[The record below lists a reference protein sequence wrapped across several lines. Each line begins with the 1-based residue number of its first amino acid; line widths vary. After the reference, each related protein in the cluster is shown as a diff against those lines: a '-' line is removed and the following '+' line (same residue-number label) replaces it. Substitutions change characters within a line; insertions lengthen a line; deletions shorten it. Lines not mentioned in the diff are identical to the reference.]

1 MRVRLRFKF
10 NLVMI
15 GAFLVG
21 LGIAAWF
28 AKDIAEDTARS
39 QVLHEA
45 ALIMQQATAVRAY
58 TTSEIG
64 PLLADQNATRFLPHT
79 VPSWA
84 AQTVVRTLERN
95 FPAYAYKE
103 AALNPTNPT
112 DRATD
117 WETDIIRIFRRDTE
131 LREHVGE
138 RVTPEGRVLTFA
150 RPFRITDRNCLSC
163 HSTPAAAPQPMVDLY
178 GPSNGFGWQMGETIG
193 AQIVSVPMQV
203 PLDRAHRQLVSL
215 LSSLG
220 AVFLAMLV
228 LLNLLLHFVV
238 IRPLQRMTTSAERVA
253 GGATDE
259 PEFAVS
265 GRDEVAS
272 LGRSFNLMRRSLA
285 NAMRLLD
292 A

>member
-1 MRVRLRFKF
+1 VRLRLKF

-15 GAFLVG
+15 GAFAVG
-21 LGIAAWF
+21 LGIAAFF
-28 AKDIAEDTARS
+28 AKEIAEDTARS

-45 ALIMQQATAVRAY
+45 ALIMQQATAVRSY
-58 TTSEIG
+58 TSTEVG

-79 VPSWA
+79 IPSWA

-103 AALNPTNPT
+103 AALNPTNPA

-117 WETDIIRIFRRDTE
+117 WEADIIRIFRRDTD
-131 LREHVGE
+131 LTEHVGE
-138 RVTPEGRVLTFA
+138 RMTPEGRVLTFA
-150 RPFRITDRNCLSC
+150 KPFRINDRGCLTC
-163 HSTPAAAPQPMVDLY
+163 HSTPAAAPQTMVDLY
-178 GPSNGFGWQMGETIG
+178 GPSNGFGWQLGETIG

-203 PLDRAHRQLVSL
+203 PLDRANRQLVSL
-215 LSSLG
+215 LISLA
-220 AVFLAMLV
+220 AVFVAMLV
-228 LLNLLLHFVV
+228 LLNLLLHYVV
-238 IRPLQRMTTSAERVA
+238 IRPLQQMTASAERVA
-253 GGATDE
+253 GGAME
-259 PEFAVS
+259 EAEFPVS